1 MKANFIAVGG
11 PISVGKSTLVEKLP
25 FPMVSELEKGD
36 ELQEILLENTYKKGR
51 VPAEVIEQYFLQLR
65 KKRYEEFSQTLQ
77 TYVFDR
83 SIFESL
89 WFAKQNMNEKSYTYF
104 EKLWKSEIDDL
115 IKNHG
120 KPQLYILLTMN
131 WDTFK
136 NRLFTRGRDVE
147 VINFS
152 ANEEFF
158 RMHVNEYERHMID
171 VFDMFGIDYLK
182 IDTDNLNA
190 QQVYEV
196 AIKRVNEV
204 LNG

>member
-89 WFAKQNMNEKSYTYF
+89 WFAKQNMNKKSYTYF

>member
-1 MKANFIAVGG
+1 MKANVIVVGG
-11 PISVGKSTLVEKLP
+11 PISVGKSTLVERLH
-25 FPMVSELEKGD
+25 FPIVQELEKGD

-65 KKRYEEFSQTLQ
+65 KKRYEEYSQTLQ

-89 WFAKQNMNEKSYTYF
+89 WFAKQNMSKKSYAHF
-104 EKLWKSEIDDL
+104 EKLWEAEINDL
-115 IKNHG
+115 IKSHG
-120 KPQLYILLTMN
+120 KPMLYILLTMN

-136 NRLFTRGRDVE
+136 NRLFARGRDVE

-158 RMHVNEYERHMID
+158 RLHVNEYEKHMIE
-171 VFDMFGIDYLK
+171 VFNKFGLEYLK

-190 QQVYEV
+190 DQVYEM
-196 AIKRVNEV
+196 AMKRIAEV
-204 LNG
+204 EHA